1 MRMHVKQRF
10 LSLGDKYDIYDE
22 SDRPLFQV
30 QGQVF
35 SFGAKISVM
44 NLAGQELFFIQ
55 QKVFR
60 VLAEYHVYRGNDVCA
75 VVKQRLSFLKPRL
88 DVSSAYGDFEIEGD
102 FMALDF
108 AIRCNG
114 AEVARVSKKFFSFT
128 DRYGVEVYG
137 NADPAFIATLVVA
150 IDNCLHNGSS
160 E

>member
-1 MRMHVKQRF
+1 MKNEQPVK
-10 LSLGDKYDIYDE
+10 LLDI
-22 SDRPLFQV
+22 RN
-30 QGQVF
+30 
-35 SFGAKISVM
+35 FGPSVY
-44 NLAGQELFFIQ
+44 
-55 QKVFR
+55 
-60 VLAEYHVYRGNDVCA
+60 VLQSALEYCA

-114 AEVARVSKKFFSFT
+114 TEVARVSKKFFSFT

>member
-1 MRMHVKQRF
+1 MRMHVKQHF

-60 VLAEYHVYRGNDVCA
+60 FLAEYHVYRGNDVCA
-75 VVKQRLSFLKPRL
+75 VGKNNWTRLSGCVPYN
-88 DVSSAYGDFEIEGD
+88 AHIMG
-102 FMALDF
+102 
-108 AIRCNG
+108 
-114 AEVARVSKKFFSFT
+114 FFS
-128 DRYGVEVYG
+128 
-137 NADPAFIATLVVA
+137 A
-150 IDNCLHNGSS
+150 
-160 E
+160 

>member
-44 NLAGQELFFIQ
+44 KLAGQELFFIQ

-60 VLAEYHVYRGNDVCA
+60 FLAEYHVYRGNDVCA
-75 VVKQRLSFLKPRL
+75 VGKIIGCGCPAMSRIKSILWGFWLMRVIVSGRVPEYNVVK
-88 DVSSAYGDFEIEGD
+88 
-102 FMALDF
+102 M
-108 AIRCNG
+108 
-114 AEVARVSKKFFSFT
+114 
-128 DRYGVEVYG
+128 
-137 NADPAFIATLVVA
+137 
-150 IDNCLHNGSS
+150 
-160 E
+160 